1 MANTG
6 VHISAPGCLILESD
20 FSHTRITG
28 FAIDFVSRNPGF
40 FKPAFALRERHGLK
54 NIRLLVLTS
63 LERGNTLVYDSH
75 IQPKPVSALEFARS
89 AGAID
94 WASPTYGG

>member
-1 MANTG
+1 
-6 VHISAPGCLILESD
+6 
-20 FSHTRITG
+20 
-28 FAIDFVSRNPGF
+28 
-40 FKPAFALRERHGLK
+40 LK

>member
-1 MANTG
+1 MANTD
-6 VHISAPGCLILESD
+6 VHISAPGYLIRESD

-40 FKPAFALRERHGLK
+40 FKTAFAERHGLK